1 MNGFASHGLD
11 EGAFED
17 KTSISGGL
25 RTFDAFPKTKPTY
38 TRRTPTGG
46 YTTLVLSLFCLFL
59 SFSEFRRWFAGSE
72 TQQFSVEKGVSQTL
86 QINLDAVVAMR
97 CQDLHIN
104 IQDASGDR
112 ILAGDLLKKDPTSW
126 AMWVNPK
133 KVHHS
138 NNLGDKRRREDMEQ
152 EDTHVAHVLGEVR
165 KARRNYKKTP
175 RMGRGSQGDAC
186 RVYGSLE
193 GNKVQGDFHITARG
207 HGYMEFG
214 EHLSHEAFNFS
225 HIINELSFG
234 PLYPS
239 LLNPLDHTVA
249 TTDTHFN
256 KFQYYLSIVP
266 TIYTR
271 TFTDRIPLNRTTHSP
286 LASASTILTNQ
297 YAVTSQSHE
306 VPEQSIPGIFFK
318 FDIEPILL
326 TISESRGGFLALC
339 LRVVNVISGV
349 LVGGGWCYQLWG
361 WGRENVQGGR
371 ARAKSGGE
379 GMLHGRKEEE
389 DEGESVA

>member
-1 MNGFASHGLD
+1 MNGFAHHGLD
-11 EGAFED
+11 ESAFDE
-17 KTSISGGL
+17 KGVTGGL

-38 TRRTPTGG
+38 TRRTTAGG
-46 YTTLVLSLFCLFL
+46 YTTLLLTLLCAFL
-59 SFSEFRRWFAGSE
+59 SFSELKRWYAGSE
-72 TQQFSVEKGVSQTL
+72 SQQFSVEKGVSQTL
-86 QINLDAVVAMR
+86 QINLDAVISMK
-97 CQDLHIN
+97 CEDIHIN

-112 ILAGDLLKKDPTSW
+112 ILAGDMLKRDPTTW

-138 NNLGDKRRREDMEQ
+138 GNQGDKRRREDMEE

-165 KARRNYKKTP
+165 KGRRKFKKTP
-175 RMGRGSQGDAC
+175 RLGRVAADSC
-186 RVYGSLE
+186 RVFGSLE

-207 HGYMEFG
+207 HGYMELG
-214 EHLSHEAFNFS
+214 EHLSHDAFNFS
-225 HIINELSFG
+225 HLINELSFG

-239 LLNPLDHTVA
+239 LLNPLDHTLA
-249 TTDTHFN
+249 TTPHHFN

-271 TFTDRIPLNRTTHSP
+271 TFTPSIPLNSTTHSP
-286 LASASTILTNQ
+286 LASSNTILTNQ
-297 YAVTSQSHE
+297 YAVTSQSHV

-326 TISESRGGFLALC
+326 TISENRGGFLALC
-339 LRVVNVISGV
+339 VRVVNVISGV

-361 WGRENVQGGR
+361 WGKENFGKAGR
-371 ARAKSGGE
+371 SRAKSGGE
-379 GMLHGRKEEE
+379 GMLHGRKEES
-389 DEGESVA
+389 DEGESEA